1 MKTSLSGLNNGNT
14 SLLKPNHFTF
24 QAPGPDDLRSPCP
37 AMNTLANHGF
47 LPRNGRNITHQML
60 VSACKDGFNVGP
72 LVPDTAFNLSIA
84 LNPEPGA
91 TEIDFAMIRTHNII
105 EHDGSISRRDSFF
118 DPTNPFSAATF
129 DNFLTYWGTDQ
140 NITLAATEN
149 ARARHTFDMSKLN
162 PEFGLSERQ
171 AGVFQGEIVLM
182 LGIWGHPD
190 FPHIRR
196 DWFEFFFRNERFPVH
211 LGWSPRD
218 VELDQ
223 NVRNIVVAMKAAS
236 PTDIPI
242 AFPAAD
248 TPVASPVDPAAA
260 PGA

>member
-1 MKTSLSGLNNGNT
+1 
-14 SLLKPNHFTF
+14 
-24 QAPGPDDLRSPCP
+24 
-37 AMNTLANHGF
+37 
-47 LPRNGRNITHQML
+47 
-60 VSACKDGFNVGP
+60 
-72 LVPDTAFNLSIA
+72 
-84 LNPEPGA
+84 
-91 TEIDFAMIRTHNII
+91 MIRTHNII

-162 PEFGLSERQ
+162 PEFGLSARQ

-196 DWFEFFFRNERFPVH
+196 DWFEFFFSKYLRLCYSISDCFFAPANKNLGNERFPVH

-223 NVRNIVVAMKAAS
+223 NVRTIVVAMKAAS

-248 TPVASPVDPAAA
+248 TPVAAPAPPADPAAA